1 MVTFLPRCMECRR
14 GIAMRKLFWLYVCP
28 TVFPSVGQTRGLWQN
43 GRKICPDFYTIYE
56 RLFRLVFWEEE
67 WLVRATPST
76 WNFWST
82 GPRWSE
88 IADFQPIF
96 ARSVSAITPSEKKVQ
111 LTLIGSPLRAF
122 QIWSLYVAPR
132 PPKGG
137 SKTQNG
143 RFTSKIALRV
153 KKVC

>member
-14 GIAMRKLFWLYVCP
+14 GIAMRKLSDCTFVRLS
-28 TVFPSVGQTRGLWQN
+28 FRPSDKRVDCDKTEERSVQ
-43 GRKICPDFYTIYE
+43 ISIPYE